1 MHPHKIMQ
9 LQLHNRI
16 PNCRSRTLPVI
27 HTTPKYTCHLNMTSQ
42 IFLPLSKQRSQPAK
56 VKKCNNTSLEGKYML
71 VAQSCVQTPSKLS
84 RQKHSHLLFC
94 NNAKLSTQA
103 ESCGTV
109 QRSPVPSILPP
120 GDDQNV
126 KVVSCGESDLQF
138 FTHTQPETFFFPLP
152 YRIMIIAIFQIFFP
166 HKCKGFIFC
175 SHTQAG
181 LAVNCMFTGRAQFFT
196 RSSLFPASF
205 HALCSCFHHQQS

>member
-71 VAQSCVQTPSKLS
+71 VAQSCVQTPSKHCQDRNIHTCCSVIMPNSALKQKAVAPSSAALS
-84 RQKHSHLLFC
+84 PLSSLLVMTKMSRLYHVESQISSSSHIHSQK
-94 NNAKLSTQA
+94 
-103 ESCGTV
+103 
-109 QRSPVPSILPP
+109 P
-120 GDDQNV
+120 
-126 KVVSCGESDLQF
+126 
-138 FTHTQPETFFFPLP
+138 FFFLSPTV
-152 YRIMIIAIFQIFFP
+152 
-166 HKCKGFIFC
+166 
-175 SHTQAG
+175 S
-181 LAVNCMFTGRAQFFT
+181 
-196 RSSLFPASF
+196 
-205 HALCSCFHHQQS
+205 